1 MKILLLN
8 YTDAGGGA
16 ANGAL
21 LLTEALNEYGIDAKL
36 GVVEKKTASKYVI
49 QCELL
54 KKSKLKSI
62 FTRISSLFLK
72 IAKKLHL
79 YKNNFSTTN
88 NILHSTNLKSKI
100 DVNWINNSNFDVVH
114 LHWINNDMIS
124 IKDISKITKPIV
136 WTMHDSWPCCGA
148 EHYQNVL
155 EDDKRYIEGYWKTNK
170 PKSTI
175 GKDICKKVWEEK
187 KKYLMNKEITFIAPS
202 NWEGKTLKDSFIF
215 HDKSCFVIPN
225 IINHDIFMKKN
236 TTELR
241 KAFDIPEDKIILGF
255 GAAYDIEDE
264 KAVKGS
270 YYLLQCLKKLDPN
283 QFFLVIF
290 GPVSE
295 KFTKKIPIKYFAT
308 GYISN
313 QKIVSCIYNL
323 LDVFICPSLVE
334 SFSYT
339 CLESICCGVPVVAFD
354 TGGQIDF
361 IEHKNTGYI
370 ATSYKS
376 EELVEGIEYCI
387 QHHDELSQNCLQK
400 AKTDFVT
407 KEIVQKH
414 LEVYEK
420 VLNSNK

>member
-54 KKSKLKSI
+54 KKSKLKSF

-72 IAKKLHL
+72 IAKKLRL
-79 YKNNFSTTN
+79 YRKNFSTTN

-148 EHYQNVL
+148 EHHPNIL
-155 EDDKRYIEGYWKTNK
+155 EEDIRFKNGYWKSNK
-170 PKSTI
+170 PKSTK

-202 NWEGKTLKDSFIF
+202 NWEGKILKESFLF
-215 HDKSCFVIPN
+215 NKKECFVIPN
-225 IINHDIFMKKN
+225 IINQSNYYKKN
-236 TTELR
+236 KEELK
-241 KAFDIPEDKIILGF
+241 KAFDIPAEKKIIGF
-255 GAAYDIEDE
+255 GAAYDIDN
-264 KAVKGS
+264 KKSMKGS
-270 YYLLQCLKKLDPN
+270 YYLIDCLKKLKDSN
-283 QFFLVIF
+283 DYFLVIF
-290 GPVSE
+290 GPAGTD
-295 KFTKKIPIKYFAT
+295 FTKNISIPFFAT

-313 QKIVSCIYNL
+313 QKILSSIYNL
-323 LDVFICPSLVE
+323 CDVIVNPSLIE
-334 SFSYT
+334 NLPYT
-339 CLESICCGVPVVAFD
+339 CLESICCGIPVVAFD
-354 TGGQIDF
+354 VGGTPDIV
-361 IEHKNTGYI
+361 EHKKTGYL
-370 ATSYKS
+370 ATPYKS
-376 EELVEGIEYCI
+376 EKLVEGIEYCI
-387 QHHDELSQNCLQK
+387 NNKQILSQNCLQK
-400 AKTDFVT
+400 AKTDFDT
-407 KEIVQKH
+407 EKIVQKH
-414 LEVYEK
+414 LEVYENAK
-420 VLNSNK
+420 IN